1 MSFHYFSH
9 MKLGYYN
16 LLKSVGCALLLL
28 FSCQTQYAEKR
39 MPSHAVESRDA
50 DAEFIALLKV
60 DSLTKRQ
67 RAAEAVNQFIND
79 SIDAETAAILFR
91 NKSDC
96 NIIVRISGASDYNLP
111 IPKQDINY
119 LVLPKGQYQLKSKLC
134 HSEYLRDLNLDQSMD
149 INLTER

>member
-16 LLKSVGCALLLL
+16 ILKSLGCALLLL
-28 FSCQTQYAEKR
+28 SCQTQYAEKGT
-39 MPSHAVESRDA
+39 PPTNVDFA
-50 DAEFIALLKV
+50 DTVAEFNTLLKA

-79 SIDAETAAILFR
+79 SIDAENAAILFR

-96 NIIVRISGASDYNLP
+96 NIIIRISGSSDYNLP
-111 IPKQDINY
+111 ILKQDINY
-119 LVLPKGQYQLKSKLC
+119 LVLPKGHYQLRSKLC
-134 HSEYLRDLNLDQSMD
+134 RSEYFRDLNLDQSID
-149 INLTER
+149 ISLSER